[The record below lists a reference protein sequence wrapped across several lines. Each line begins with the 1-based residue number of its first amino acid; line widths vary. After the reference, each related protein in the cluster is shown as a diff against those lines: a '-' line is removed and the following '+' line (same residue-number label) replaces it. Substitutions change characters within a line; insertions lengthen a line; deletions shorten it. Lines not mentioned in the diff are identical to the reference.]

1 LEAFLSNLKDVS
13 LTVLSLSLHT
23 LRFIK
28 VHNRP
33 TRSELFLTERH
44 HFDFLCGWGAGCIE
58 TCILFPSSKVIF
70 RQQLH
75 GFSAKVAYSQ
85 LKSEGI
91 GRLYRGLLPPLI
103 MRTSSRALM
112 FGLYDEFQVGYIVNC
127 LVFCCLV
134 DLFYPE
140 MPVFTTEYIVHCVSC
155 PSSISRQAGLCEA
168 SLCPL
173 ERVQVLL
180 QTSAYHDHF
189 KNTAQALRALKAYGY
204 CEYYRG
210 ISVVLARNS
219 LSNAIFFTL
228 KEPFKKMVTELSP
241 SINRTATQLVADFI
255 SGAVLGA
262 FISTMFFPV
271 NVVKNHMQSKVG
283 VPYGNP
289 IHVFY
294 EVWRERQKSIRGLY
308 LGVHLN
314 FTRSL
319 LAWGITNTVYELL
332 RRTLQP
338 YESEG

>member
-1 LEAFLSNLKDVS
+1 MIDSYESNGG
-13 LTVLSLSLHT
+13 
-23 LRFIK
+23 
-28 VHNRP
+28 
-33 TRSELFLTERH
+33 RH
-44 HFDFLCGWGAGCIE
+44 HMDFFCGWGAGCIE

-91 GRLYRGLLPPLI
+91 RRLYRGLLPPLI

-112 FGLYDEFQVGYIVNC
+112 FGLYDEFQSTLKC
-127 LVFCCLV
+127 
-134 DLFYPE
+134 PHS
-140 MPVFTTEYIVHCVSC
+140 PPTTSFTVCHA
-155 PSSISRQAGLCEA
+155 QAAFLGK
-168 SLCPL
+168 
-173 ERVQVLL
+173 VLL

-189 KNTAQALRALKAYGY
+189 KNTGQALRALKAYGY
-204 CEYYRG
+204 HEYYRG
-210 ISVVLARNS
+210 VSVVLARNS

-228 KEPFKKMVTELSP
+228 KGPFKKTVTEMCP
-241 SINRTATQLVADFI
+241 SIDHAATQIIADFV

-262 FISTMFFPV
+262 LISTMFFPV

-283 VPYGNP
+283 VPYENP
-289 IHVFY
+289 VRVFY
-294 EVWRERQKSIRGLY
+294 EVWKERQRSVRGLY

-338 YESEG
+338 NDRGI

>member
-1 LEAFLSNLKDVS
+1 MVDSNGNS
-13 LTVLSLSLHT
+13 Q
-23 LRFIK
+23 
-28 VHNRP
+28 
-33 TRSELFLTERH
+33 RH
-44 HFDFLCGWGAGCIE
+44 HHLDFLCGWGAGCIE
-58 TCILFPSSKVIF
+58 TCILFPSNKVIF

-112 FGLYDEFQVGYIVNC
+112 FGLYDEFQSVLKCPHSPPNTS
-127 LVFCCLV
+127 
-134 DLFYPE
+134 
-140 MPVFTTEYIVHCVSC
+140 FTVCHA
-155 PSSISRQAGLCEA
+155 QAAFLAGVCEA

-173 ERVQVLL
+173 ERTQVLL
-180 QTSAYHDHF
+180 QTSAYNDQF
-189 KNTAQALRALKAYGY
+189 TNTAQALRSLRAYGY

-210 ISVVLARNS
+210 LSVILARNS

-228 KEPFKKMVTELSP
+228 REPFMKRVIEWSP
-241 SINRTATQLVADFI
+241 CINRTATHLIADFI

-262 FISTMFFPV
+262 FISTVFFPM

-283 VPYGNP
+283 VAYENP
-289 IHVFY
+289 IRVFF
-294 EVWRERQKSIRGLY
+294 EVWKDRQKSIRGLY

-319 LAWGITNTVYELL
+319 LAWGITNSIYELL
-332 RRTLQP
+332 RRTLHP
-338 YESEG
+338 FEGEE

>member
-1 LEAFLSNLKDVS
+1 MVDSNGKS
-13 LTVLSLSLHT
+13 
-23 LRFIK
+23 RG
-28 VHNRP
+28 RY
-33 TRSELFLTERH
+33 

-91 GRLYRGLLPPLI
+91 RKLYRGLLPPLI

-112 FGLYDEFQVGYIVNC
+112 FGLYDEFQSI
-127 LVFCCLV
+127 LR
-134 DLFYPE
+134 
-140 MPVFTTEYIVHCVSC
+140 C
-155 PSSISRQAGLCEA
+155 PYSPPNTSFSICHAQAAFLAGLCEA

-189 KNTAQALRALKAYGY
+189 KNTAQTLRALKAYGY

-210 ISVVLARNS
+210 ISVVLTRNS

-228 KEPFKKMVTELSP
+228 KEPFKKTVIELSP
-241 SINRTATQLVADFI
+241 SINQTATHLVADFT

-262 FISTMFFPV
+262 SISTMFFPV

-283 VPYGNP
+283 VAYENP
-289 IHVFY
+289 IRVFY
-294 EVWRERQKSIRGLY
+294 EVWEERRKSIRGLY

-338 YESEG
+338 NDGESC